1 VDRERHAVE
10 YGVGGGVVWDSTS
23 DDEYEECLLKARV
36 VTRTRPEFDLLETI
50 LWRRDSG
57 FILLSRHLA
66 RLKDSADYFG
76 FVFREDFVRARL
88 EDAVAASHTAAR
100 VRLRLNRQGE
110 ASCEAG
116 DMTVATEPW
125 SLLPPIVDAQVAMD
139 NPEPP
144 LRLALARAS
153 VDSSDVFLFH
163 KTTRRQVYEQA
174 LQEARVRVPGCADV
188 LLFNQR
194 GEVTESTIANVVVEM
209 DGHLLTPP
217 LSCGLLAG
225 TLRAE
230 LLERGVVQE
239 ACMTV
244 EDLHTRITRLWLV
257 NSVRGWRAAAL

>member
-1 VDRERHAVE
+1 
-10 YGVGGGVVWDSTS
+10 
-23 DDEYEECLLKARV
+23 
-36 VTRTRPEFDLLETI
+36 
-50 LWRRDSG
+50 
-57 FILLSRHLA
+57 
-66 RLKDSADYFG
+66 
-76 FVFREDFVRARL
+76 
-88 EDAVAASHTAAR
+88 
-100 VRLRLNRQGE
+100 
-110 ASCEAG
+110 
-116 DMTVATEPW
+116 
-125 SLLPPIVDAQVAMD
+125 MD

-163 KTTRRQVYEQA
+163 KTTHRQVYEQA

-209 DGHLLTPP
+209 DGHLTTPP

-244 EDLHTRITRLWLV
+244 EDLRTRITRLWLV